1 MPSQDEILRIIF
13 EVQNQNKVAAARAEL
28 EDGKAAIAQLD
39 AAMRAGTISQ
49 AAYAASMQRVGQ
61 NMASARAQMAQAQ
74 AALAKLN
81 ATGGGGGAK
90 VGGPLWSLGHTLDD
104 LQYVGEQGLRPII
117 NNLMQIHPAVG
128 VAAIAID
135 QLIKHWEDL
144 KDSVVK
150 GGFIDEMTKQFGGM
164 KVQIEDVRDALLTLG
179 GPGAGVA
186 QGLGK
191 ALGFDLPGALG
202 NLLGQ
207 TGKVHLPEA
216 MTDEGSRRKQAAE
229 EAVGGDDRKKIQGEL
244 EMEAAKF
251 GPKTSDAYKRR
262 IAQLNEAVAKA
273 LKTGDKES
281 LAKLMGASPT
291 FKRAYQANLPD
302 EETDAQIRKEASDN
316 ELRKLHKGIRKQQ
329 QKNDF
334 DDAAKDMEQT
344 REANQ
349 LQAQN
354 ERKARENIHKYHLD
368 RQKREE
374 RDPATLDALER
385 SGTRMARMAIPNA
398 DKIGEA
404 LVNQLAAKLE
414 ATGDFTGLE
423 AKARAKE
430 MVKQG
435 RLQGIDKAESENE
448 ARIRQMMGAR
458 SQVLGGA
465 GMNAAVQQG
474 VGMNQDVGK
483 QALEVNKQQAA
494 LMKTAVERLD
504 DVARNTRG
512 GARF

>member
-216 MTDEGSRRKQAAE
+216 NWRWRPRSSARRRPTPTSGGSPSSTRRS
-229 EAVGGDDRKKIQGEL
+229 
-244 EMEAAKF
+244 
-251 GPKTSDAYKRR
+251 PRR
-262 IAQLNEAVAKA
+262 
-273 LKTGDKES
+273 S
-281 LAKLMGASPT
+281 RP
-291 FKRAYQANLPD
+291 
-302 EETDAQIRKEASDN
+302 
-316 ELRKLHKGIRKQQ
+316 
-329 QKNDF
+329 
-334 DDAAKDMEQT
+334 
-344 REANQ
+344 
-349 LQAQN
+349 
-354 ERKARENIHKYHLD
+354 
-368 RQKREE
+368 
-374 RDPATLDALER
+374 
-385 SGTRMARMAIPNA
+385 GTR
-398 DKIGEA
+398 
-404 LVNQLAAKLE
+404 
-414 ATGDFTGLE
+414 
-423 AKARAKE
+423 
-430 MVKQG
+430 
-435 RLQGIDKAESENE
+435 S
-448 ARIRQMMGAR
+448 R
-458 SQVLGGA
+458 SPS
-465 GMNAAVQQG
+465 
-474 VGMNQDVGK
+474 
-483 QALEVNKQQAA
+483 
-494 LMKTAVERLD
+494 
-504 DVARNTRG
+504 
-512 GARF
+512 